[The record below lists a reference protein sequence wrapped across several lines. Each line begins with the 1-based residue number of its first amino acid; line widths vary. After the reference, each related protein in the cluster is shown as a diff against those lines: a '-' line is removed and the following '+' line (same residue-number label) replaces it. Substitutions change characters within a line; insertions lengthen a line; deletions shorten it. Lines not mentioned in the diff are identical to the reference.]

1 MTKHWLRGLVL
12 GVSLALL
19 LAGGV
24 ALAQGIT
31 ITTDPA
37 GCYECRTDESQY
49 TELRVYTSGWTDNET
64 ITWWTWKDGVLLGE
78 CFHGSGQASEG
89 AFSWAFCTSLCPGVR
104 SGADA
109 QNILVCPFG
118 HLKLRL
124 TGATS
129 GRTGEV
135 EFLVAEDC
143 AAALFVPEPGSILL
157 LGSGLAGLAG
167 YAALRLRSGER
178 LRGRMRK

>member
-37 GCYECRTDESQY
+37 GCYECWTDVSQY
-49 TELRVYTSGWTDNET
+49 TELDVYTSGWADNET
-64 ITWWTWKDGVLLGE
+64 ITWRAWKDGVEIWRDDFWRPPL
-78 CFHGSGQASEG
+78 QAWEG
-89 AFSWAFCTSLCPGVR
+89 AASWHGVCTSICPGVR

-109 QNILVCPFG
+109 QQILVCPLG
-118 HLKLRL
+118 HYKLRF

-129 GRTGEV
+129 GRTGEI
-135 EFLVAEDC
+135 EFRAAEDC
-143 AAALFVPEPGSILL
+143 AEYEFVAEPGTILL
-157 LGSGLAGLAG
+157 LGGGLAGLAG
-167 YAALRLRSGER
+167 YATLRLR
-178 LRGRMRK
+178 

>member
-19 LAGGV
+19 LASGV

-31 ITTDPA
+31 VTTDPP
-37 GCYECRTDESQY
+37 GCYECWTDESQW
-49 TELRVYTSGWTDNET
+49 TQLRVYTSGWADNET
-64 ITWWTWKDGVLLGE
+64 VTWRAWKDGVLLGDP
-78 CFHGSGQASEG
+78 FHGSVQASEG

-167 YAALRLRSGER
+167 YATLRWRTRE
-178 LRGRMRK
+178 

>member
-19 LAGGV
+19 LASGV

-31 ITTDPA
+31 ITTDPP
-37 GCYECRTDESQY
+37 GCYECWTDESQF
-49 TELRVYTSGWTDNET
+49 TELRVYTSGWADNET
-64 ITWWTWKDGVLLGE
+64 ITWWTWKDGVLLGDP
-78 CFHGSGQASEG
+78 FHGSGQASEG
-89 AFSWAFCTSLCPGVR
+89 AFGGAFCTSLCPGVR
-104 SGADA
+104 SGAEA
-109 QNILVCPFG
+109 QQILVCPFG

-167 YAALRLRSGER
+167 YATLRCRTRE
-178 LRGRMRK
+178 

>member
-31 ITTDPA
+31 VTTDPA

-143 AAALFVPEPGSILL
+143 AAALFVPEPGSLVL